1 MITKKL
7 INNDNARYHVINP
20 VIQSCN
26 FSLSMLQGHGLQIQ
40 SLQYRLLSRAKLKKN
55 GLHLEVTK
63 NHGLR

>member
-7 INNDNARYHVINP
+7 INNDNARYHVINA

-26 FSLSMLQGHGLQIQ
+26 FSLSMLQGLQIQ